1 MEEVFREVTL
11 KSLKC
16 PRICEEL
23 FSATQ
28 MHRTQTAEPRGG
40 CANRRLCSRDVPTLA
55 NLLIL
60 PTHLSGDVALAKQY
74 GGLSSLVSLVVL
86 NAFSPSEVVH
96 THLATK
102 EFNEMP

>member
-1 MEEVFREVTL
+1 LEEVFREVTL

-40 CANRRLCSRDVPTLA
+40 CASRQLCARDVPTF
-55 NLLIL
+55 
-60 PTHLSGDVALAKQY
+60 G
-74 GGLSSLVSLVVL
+74 
-86 NAFSPSEVVH
+86 
-96 THLATK
+96 
-102 EFNEMP
+102 